1 MGITVPLGL
10 GSWRR
15 GELPHSATQAP
26 SPALPGVTGGQKALV
41 HPHTAQ
47 AARAR
52 SAHGAPRPRRA
63 QEPQASWRRRSG
75 PAYEQEE
82 AHEGGAGCWEGL
94 LAPPGAC
101 AASWLTV
108 PHAGTWSS
116 PSHSRVTETQPCH
129 TCTHNI
135 TRGRSDQSRSSSS
148 SSSTATTPLDKAAAR
163 DPSLFV
169 CLPRGFFL
177 IIDHIPYSL

>member
-1 MGITVPLGL
+1 MGIIVPLGL

-15 GELPHSATQAP
+15 GELPHSATQVP

-41 HPHTAQ
+41 HPHSAR

-63 QEPQASWRRRSG
+63 QEPRASRRRRRS

-82 AHEGGAGCWEGL
+82 ADEAGVECWEGL
-94 LAPPGAC
+94 LATPGAC

-108 PHAGTWSS
+108 PHAGTRSS

-129 TCTHNI
+129 TGTHNI
-135 TRGRSDQSRSSSS
+135 TRGWSGQSRS

-163 DPSLFV
+163 DP
-169 CLPRGFFL
+169 
-177 IIDHIPYSL
+177 